1 MLLSKS
7 NKNVGNPLKTGNTGS
22 LVSVSCPSWV
32 RWQHD
37 DCIRDWYV
45 SFSSAGQH
53 RGIGFSSGQQ
63 IWQNHAGHFFD
74 SNETGGGIYKY
85 KIQELLKEKKNT
97 KYKYKIMLASSF
109 LAIGQ
114 ALRLVSRGT
123 ADGRRTNSMEQERY
137 HLWNNLQDERHH
149 LQKTLMVVDW

>member
-1 MLLSKS
+1 MM
-7 NKNVGNPLKTGNTGS
+7 
-22 LVSVSCPSWV
+22 VSET
-32 RWQHD
+32 D
-37 DCIRDWYV
+37 T
-45 SFSSAGQH
+45 SAGQH

-114 ALRLVSRGT
+114 LQ
-123 ADGRRTNSMEQERY
+123 MEEEPIQLSKKDIIFKLIFKMKDIIFRK
-137 HLWNNLQDERHH
+137 N
-149 LQKTLMVVDW
+149 